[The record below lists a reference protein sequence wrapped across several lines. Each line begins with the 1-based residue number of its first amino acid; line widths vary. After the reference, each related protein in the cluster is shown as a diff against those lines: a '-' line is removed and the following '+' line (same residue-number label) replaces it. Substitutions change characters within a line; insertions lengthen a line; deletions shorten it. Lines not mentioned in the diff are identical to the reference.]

1 MAYREVK
8 IEIHQA
14 LHGYLNGHQLLACSK
29 ELSIYAKKT
38 LLFQSDLTGSMVESG
53 YDSYIT
59 GYPIKDSNIYVFA
72 KTWYANEMPR
82 PGCVWTHSLLIDFA
96 DIGKIPELDCLYSL
110 FKRPE
115 VNQYL
120 NFAEAIS
127 FEIPFDD
134 RNLSKLELDNQHK
147 FLIKAIYENPANSV
161 LVSSSEATIFETN
174 ILKLWSNQWP
184 RLRRNFTFC
193 SGSLSLKTLEEKEFD
208 LQIIPERNITSVDR
222 QSKQGKLLD
231 YNSESN
237 SEWIKIIEK
246 YPKENLRK
254 FLWSFGSDIEG
265 ERINYIPLL
274 KLFDAINNSSFSLS
288 DINQYVNEFFPSL
301 SKGKFLKKSL
311 FGSKSML
318 PVSEKEIVKFLLTS
332 EEQPNV
338 DFNELSINER
348 VASLI
353 NSNEFSTNEFAELF
367 KNIKYERIDNS
378 VWDKLK
384 LSHELILQLIRIDSD
399 LIPTLVEKWP
409 SIANSI
415 EIWQLDFSVQRQIFY
430 SILKLDDIDWHSITI
445 NVLQSK
451 SEIIFDF
458 RKNLGARISAFSLEW
473 TNSSLNNVLIEE
485 WSKYIAESESVFK
498 EWVISNKANLNRNI
512 YQHIFKY
519 LSPSEIGYL
528 SLEPK
533 YLIAGYEDFR
543 TNSTKNFFN
552 SVSIKLLAVG
562 LNNKLF
568 GSHLLVE
575 RTFPIVYTEVCKN
588 EIGNNI
594 WKTISK
600 ESAIKD
606 HTDFNPFFIWTFFEK
621 KNKNKFEAEYWDI
634 GRNLIIKVVNQYL
647 RNGWPLQSF
656 VATFQGKKEFKDSI
670 LYCSTFEAGLS
681 YIEKLYENVENGKL
695 KINPNQVTIFN
706 KLFR

>member
-1 MAYREVK
+1 MK
-8 IEIHQA
+8 IEINQA
-14 LHGYLNGHQLLACSK
+14 LHGYLNGHQILACSK

-59 GYPIKDSNIYVFA
+59 GYPVKDSNIYVFA
-72 KTWYANEMPR
+72 KTWYANEMSR

-96 DIGKIPELDCLYSL
+96 DIGKIPELDCLYNL

-115 VNQYL
+115 VNQYSS
-120 NFAEAIS
+120 FSETIS
-127 FEIPFDD
+127 FEIPFDN

-147 FLIKAIYENPANSV
+147 FLIKTIYENPENSV
-161 LVSSSEATIFETN
+161 LVSSSEAKIFETN

-193 SGSLSLKTLEEKEFD
+193 SGSLSLKTLEGKEFD
-208 LQIIPERNITSVDR
+208 LQIIPERNITSVER

-231 YNSESN
+231 YNLESN
-237 SEWIKIIEK
+237 SEWIKILEK
-246 YPKENLRK
+246 HSKQNLRK
-254 FLWSFGSDIEG
+254 FLWSFGSDIDG

-288 DINQYVNEFFPSL
+288 DINQYINEFFPSL
-301 SKGKFLKKSL
+301 DKGKFLKKSL
-311 FGSKSML
+311 FGSKSLL

-332 EEQPNV
+332 EKQPNV

-348 VASLI
+348 IASLV
-353 NSNEFSTNEFAELF
+353 NSNELSINEFAELF
-367 KNIKYERIDNS
+367 KNIKYDRIDNS

-384 LSHELILQLIRIDSD
+384 LSNEHVLQLICIDSD

-409 SIANSI
+409 SIANSK
-415 EIWQLDFSVQRQIFY
+415 EIWQFDFSVQRQILY

-458 RKNLGARISAFSLEW
+458 RKNLGVIISVFSLEW
-473 TNSSLNNVLIEE
+473 TNSSLNNILLEE
-485 WSKYIAESESVFK
+485 WSKYIAENESFFK
-498 EWVISNKANLNRNI
+498 EWVIANNVRLNRNI
-512 YQHIFKY
+512 YKTIFSY
-519 LSPSEIGYL
+519 FSPSDIESL
-528 SLEPK
+528 SLEAK
-533 YLIAGYEDFR
+533 YLIAGYDHFII
-543 TNSTKNFFN
+543 NSTKTFLN
-552 SVSIKLLAVG
+552 SVSINLLAVG

-568 GSHLLVE
+568 ESHLLVE
-575 RTFPIVYTEVCKN
+575 RTFPLVYSEICKN

-600 ESAIKD
+600 ESVIKD
-606 HTDFNPFFIWTFFEK
+606 YTDFYPLFIWAFFEK
-621 KNKNKFEAEYWDI
+621 KRKKKFEVKSWDV
-634 GRNLIIKVVNQYL
+634 GRNLVIKIVNRYIYYK
-647 RNGWPLQSF
+647 WSSQSF
-656 VATFQGKKEFKDSI
+656 LTTFQNKKEFRDSI
-670 LYCSTFEAGLS
+670 FYCLTFQDGLNFIEVLYKSVEE
-681 YIEKLYENVENGKL
+681 EKLIVTLEQRRVL
-695 KINPNQVTIFN
+695 NQIF
-706 KLFR
+706 K